1 MNTFSLR
8 YITPCFFVVFYSS
21 ISQAQELI
29 LIGGALKTCSSFS
42 PDYCLESTTFPN
54 DARSTALFE
63 INQQSLNRLA
73 QRWPKDNRSPELLSV
88 LKALEIADSA
98 KRYRYTDLVRLL
110 DTETLNLKETLSSKE
125 WAVLLDTLEVSPLA
139 ANGQRQQEIVR
150 AKQTD
155 IAGSKAILD
164 YVSNTIRATP
174 TKHYLAITASSRD
187 PYEAS
192 DFYANLFDEY
202 GLSGQWL
209 ALTPALARAVSSGKC
224 DSLPELRK
232 QMTQSETRER
242 VYPERTRQEQLLCSK
257 GISALIAK
265 IKSVDTVIFNGG
277 DQSLTKQ
284 VMYDPSGQA
293 YPWLEALQSRPVIIG
308 TSAGTAIQ
316 SGGVNQFG
324 QVPMITNGTS
334 QSALEFGA
342 FEQAPPDSDCAE
354 FNKCKDDKAN
364 RLTFDS
370 VGGLGTFPYGILD
383 THFSERSRTFRLATL
398 LNKTGQKLGFG
409 VDETTALITKKLNDA
424 VSFDVLGEHG
434 VVLLEQLTP
443 NRFRYHYL
451 QPHDKAILNKQ
462 GELNVTLAKAVNDAK
477 AHSEFNADINAIF
490 SKNGFKNVVQNSCRS
505 VELKLVYPLSLKE
518 KKQLSILKKT
528 DSKCISAPN
537 GFYSIKNMILD
548 LDKQI
553 TREFQGEYF
562 E

>member
-1 MNTFSLR
+1 MNTISR
-8 YITPCFFVVFYSS
+8 CYITICFFIVFYSS

-42 PDYCLESTTFPN
+42 PDYCLESTAFPN
-54 DARSTALFE
+54 DARSTTFFE
-63 INQQSLNRLA
+63 ISQQSLNRLA
-73 QRWPKDNRSPELLSV
+73 LRWPQDSRSQELLST
-88 LKALEIADSA
+88 LKALEIADST
-98 KRYRYTDLVRLL
+98 KRYRYTDLVKLL
-110 DTETLNLKETLSSKE
+110 NTETPNLKAALSSEE
-125 WAVLLDTLEVSPLA
+125 WSVLLDTLEVSPLA

-150 AKQTD
+150 AKQTR

-174 TKHYLAITASSRD
+174 TKQYLAITASSRD

-209 ALTPALARAVSSGKC
+209 ALTPALAMAVSNGKC

-232 QMTQSETRER
+232 EMTQSETRER
-242 VYPERTRQEQLLCSK
+242 VYPERIRQEQLLCTE

-293 YPWLEALQSRPVIIG
+293 YPWLDALQSRPVIIG

-324 QVPMITNGTS
+324 RVPMITNGTS
-334 QSALEFGA
+334 QAALDFGA
-342 FEQAPPDSDCAE
+342 FEQAPPDTDCAE
-354 FNKCKDDKAN
+354 YNKCKDDKAN
-364 RLTFDS
+364 RVTFDS

-409 VDETTALITKKLNDA
+409 VDETTALITKKGYDA

-434 VVLLEQLTP
+434 VVFLEQLTP

-451 QPHDKAILNKQ
+451 QPQDKAILNKQ
-462 GELNVTLAKAVNDAK
+462 SKLNVTLAKAVDVEKTNNK
-477 AHSEFNADINAIF
+477 FSNDINAIF
-490 SKNGFKNVVQNSCRS
+490 SKNGFKNVVQTSCRS
-505 VELKLVYPLSLKE
+505 MESKLVYPLSLKE
-518 KKQLSILKKT
+518 NTQLSILKKT
-528 DSKCISAPN
+528 DSKCIPVAN
-537 GFYSIKNMILD
+537 GVYSIKNMIFYLD
-548 LDKQI
+548 RQSK
-553 TREFQGEYF
+553 REF
-562 E
+562 